1 LLILSFIEGYI
12 QMSYTILNPQTYRLR
27 FLSIVA
33 YIVSITAACFP
44 NSCDAHFLFVIAPQA
59 NENEFAVVFGEGPEP
74 DDPEYLKKFSDPKAT
89 LIDADGT
96 SEVVNLELRD
106 DRLVGKIPEGLNPSR
121 ILVQANWGLFE
132 RDGNSFML
140 TYCATAICNESG
152 MTLNLPAK
160 TPINSKSSPQIAMVH
175 AGTGYQIFVTVDE
188 KPLAGQSIRLVG
200 ANSDK
205 LQSDGQGLCSWSPK
219 VAGLTSLVTSV
230 TTEEAGKWNEDT
242 YAQTKR
248 YTTLTVAAK
257 APDVAMKPI
266 EKIASK
272 VESSNPYPEIAEAVT
287 SFGAA
292 RIDDSLFIYGGH
304 TGDAH
309 DYWNESQS
317 NSLSRLDLNAIDQ
330 GWQKIAQGPRLQGL
344 AMVAYKGSLIRIG
357 GFAAT
362 NKKDDEQNLVSTNS
376 VAELIPSN
384 DPNNN
389 VWKEL
394 PPLPE
399 ARSSTDAT
407 IIGDDLYVAGGWQ
420 LGGAQVNDTADRK
433 WHQTAWK
440 MDLSA
445 VIPTWEAIAAPPF
458 QRRAAALCGYKN
470 RLYVIGGMTGKGE
483 PTTEVEVL
491 DLATQTWSKGPS
503 LPGEGMSGFGAAALE
518 INGRL
523 IATTHDG
530 KVVRLSEDA
539 QSWELLGETA
549 NARFFHRMLPIDSN
563 RFVSLGGASMSD
575 GKFTSPEVVT
585 LKD

>member
-1 LLILSFIEGYI
+1 
-12 QMSYTILNPQTYRLR
+12 MSYTILNPQNYRLR
-27 FLSIVA
+27 FLCIVA
-33 YIVSITAACFP
+33 YAVSIATACIP
-44 NSCDAHFLFVIAPQA
+44 NICDAHFLFVIPPQA
-59 NENEFAVVFGEGPEP
+59 GEKDFSVVFGEGPEA
-74 DDPEYLKKFSDPKAT
+74 DDPEYLQKFSNPKAT
-89 LIDADGT
+89 LVGVDGK
-96 SEVVNLELRD
+96 SVDVALKLLD
-106 DRLVGKIPEGLNPSR
+106 DRLVGIIPADLAPAR
-121 ILVQANWGLFE
+121 IFVQADWGMFE
-132 RDGNSFML
+132 RDDKSFML
-140 TYCATAICNESG
+140 TYYATAICNDKG
-152 MTLNLPAK
+152 MSLSPLSDLPTNVQA
-160 TPINSKSSPQIAMVH
+160 SPQLAIVR
-175 AGTGYQIFVTVDE
+175 AGEGYQVLVTLHQ
-188 KPLAGQSIRLVG
+188 KPLGNQTIRVVG
-200 ANSDK
+200 ASPDK
-205 LQSDGQGLCSWSPK
+205 LQSDSQGLCAWSPK
-219 VAGLTSLVTSV
+219 STGTSSLVTSI
-230 TTEEAGKWNEDT
+230 TADEAGKWNDEQ
-242 YAQTKR
+242 YSQVKR
-248 YTTLTVAAK
+248 YSTLTVFTK
-257 APDVAMKPI
+257 APSVAMQPSEAKPSQI
-266 EKIASK
+266 
-272 VESSNPYPEIAEAVT
+272 ESSNPYPEITEAVT

-292 RIDDSLFIYGGH
+292 RIGDSLFIYGGH

-317 NSLSRLDLNAIDQ
+317 NSLSRLDLKAIDQ

-344 AMVAYKGSLIRIG
+344 AMVAYKDRLIRIG

-399 ARSSTDAT
+399 PRSSTDAT

-420 LGGAQVNDTADRK
+420 LGGAQTNDTADRK

-445 VIPTWEAIAAPPF
+445 ATPTWEAIAAPPF

-530 KVVRLSEDA
+530 KVVRLSEDT

-549 NARFFHRMLPIDSN
+549 NARFFHRMLPIDEK
-563 RFVSLGGASMSD
+563 RFVSIGGASMSE
-575 GKFTSPEVVT
+575 GKFTKPEVVFI
-585 LKD
+585 KD